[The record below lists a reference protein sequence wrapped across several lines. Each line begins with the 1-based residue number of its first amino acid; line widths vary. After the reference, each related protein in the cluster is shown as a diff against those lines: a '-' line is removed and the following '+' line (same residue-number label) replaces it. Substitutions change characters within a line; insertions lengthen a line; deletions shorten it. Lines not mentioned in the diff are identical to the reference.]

1 MKDEKIY
8 VLGTDQI
15 ELDRLKLQHDLWK
28 DHLIRLW
35 KKSNFRPGQK
45 ILELGCGPGFTTEDL
60 AIYTNHESEITAVDI
75 SEVFLKYLDSKKI
88 PKLKT
93 HLSFIEKLNISEK
106 NFDGAFCRW
115 LMIFVPDIET
125 AIQKIAEHLKPGAIF
140 SLQEYISYDSFSLAP
155 DQPIMKKIVDAI
167 FKSWMDQGGFPNQ
180 GRKLPMALEKNGFKV
195 LEIEPIAR
203 ICRPQDPLWQW
214 PETFFKSFLPR
225 LVMTNHITAADQ
237 IEFFRIWELSKK
249 TEGAFCI
256 TPTVVNI
263 IAQKKM

>member
-1 MKDEKIY
+1 MSVEKPYI
-8 VLGTDQI
+8 LGTDQV

-35 KKSNFRPGQK
+35 QKSNMKSGQK

-60 AIYTNHESEITAVDI
+60 AAYTNYQSDITAIDI
-75 SEVFLKYLDSKKI
+75 SENFLKYLDSKKI
-88 PKLKT
+88 PQIKT
-93 HLSFIEKLNISEK
+93 HQSFIEKLNLPEK
-106 NFDGAFCRW
+106 NFDSAFCRW
-115 LMIFVPDIET
+115 LMIFVPDIEI
-125 AIQKIAEHLKPGAIF
+125 AIQKIGEHLKPDAIF

-180 GRKLPMALEKNGFKV
+180 GRRLPLALERNGFKV

-203 ICRPQDPLWQW
+203 VCRPEDPLWQW
-214 PETFFKSFLPR
+214 PETFFQSFLPR
-225 LVMTNHITAADQ
+225 LVSTNYISAIDQ
-237 IEFFRIWELSKK
+237 AEFFTVWEK
-249 TEGAFCI
+249 TKSTPGAFCV

-263 IAQKKM
+263 IAQKK